1 MSGVTCQSDQ
11 ASTGLRC
18 TARAAWI
25 VQVGTRKTDE
35 QAACGNH
42 LSRVCLAMDRGEGE
56 RRNVTLTV
64 RRVQ

>member
-1 MSGVTCQSDQ
+1 MTGVTCQAGE

-18 TARAAWI
+18 TARAGWI

-42 LSRVCLAMDRGEGE
+42 LNRVCLAMEHAEE

-64 RRVQ
+64 RRAR

>member
-1 MSGVTCQSDQ
+1 MKCQSDQ

-18 TARAAWI
+18 TATAAWI

-42 LSRVCLAMDRGEGE
+42 LNRVCRAMEGAE
-56 RRNVTLTV
+56 ARPGVTLAV
-64 RRVQ
+64 RRVK